1 MITVLIKNG
10 GPGAE
15 ETVRGV
21 VYLDTPE
28 GCVTDPA
35 RMDVAARRADPE
47 KITELLEERLP
58 LLACVRNLK
67 RLFDLPAREI
77 RRALG
82 TPKGCVTG
90 EHLRLETE
98 PIGRGSP

>member
-21 VYLDTPE
+21 VYLDY
-28 GCVTDPA
+28 DPA

-90 EHLRLETE
+90 EHLRLETG

>member
-21 VYLDTPE
+21 VYLDY
-28 GCVTDPA
+28 DPA
-35 RMDVAARRADPE
+35 RRSPDVAARRADPE

-58 LLACVRNLK
+58 LLAYVRNLK
-67 RLFDLPAREI
+67 GLFDLAAREI

-90 EHLRLETE
+90 EHLRLETG